1 MKSAPSAATLEV
13 IPLAWRTER
22 KSSSPKTVMTILE
35 RLFVPSCAQTA
46 MRGIMDYEE
55 LSRHNAPKGTN
66 KARVVEPKEIE
77 I

>member
-1 MKSAPSAATLEV
+1 
-13 IPLAWRTER
+13 
-22 KSSSPKTVMTILE
+22 MTILE